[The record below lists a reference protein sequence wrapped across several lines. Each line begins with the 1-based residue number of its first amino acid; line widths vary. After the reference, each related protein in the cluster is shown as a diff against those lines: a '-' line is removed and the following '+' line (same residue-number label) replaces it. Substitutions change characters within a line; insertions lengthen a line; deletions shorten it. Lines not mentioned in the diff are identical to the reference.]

1 MAKER
6 HIDPKNPV
14 FAFIDKIIGRKRKRP
29 VRIKPNNPVSYGA
42 PKPAYGPPP
51 SPPKPVYGPPPS
63 PPKPVYGPLTSP
75 PKQKGKGFFFTN
87 HGYMTVDTLRLL
99 IV

>member
-63 PPKPVYGPLTSP
+63 PPKPVYGPPTSP
-75 PKQKGKGFFFTN
+75 PKQKGKGFFS
-87 HGYMTVDTLRLL
+87 L
-99 IV
+99 ITGT

>member
-51 SPPKPVYGPPPS
+51 SPPKPVYGPP
-63 PPKPVYGPLTSP
+63 TSP
-75 PKQKGKGFFFTN
+75 PKQKGKGLFFTN
-87 HGYMTVDTLRLL
+87 HRHMTVDILRLL

>member
-42 PKPAYGPPP
+42 PKPTYGPPP
-51 SPPKPVYGPPPS
+51 SPLKPVYGPPSSPPKPVYGPP
-63 PPKPVYGPLTSP
+63 TSP
-75 PKQKGKGFFFTN
+75 PKQKGKGVFFTN
-87 HGYMTVDTLRLL
+87 HRYMTVDTLRLL